1 MNIRKKTGAA
11 VLGVLCMAALAG
23 CQNQQSQT
31 TQTAEYIGIEAAKE
45 TALKSAGLT
54 EDQADFS
61 TAGLDSRDGTFFY
74 QVNFEAEGMEYDY
87 AIDAVT
93 GVVIEENSVAADD
106 GAEAAGAAA
115 SEAETSG
122 AAADDGAEAVGA
134 AASRDAAG
142 DAASGAVQASG
153 AAQASEAAQ
162 TSAAAQNASD
172 LSAFEAAGVA
182 ITVMKPLGAGTLL
195 SAERSPFGVAMT
207 VPQCIQYCL
216 DRNGVKVVI
225 VGCHS
230 VEEVL
235 EAVRYE
241 HLPAKERDYSHI
253 FHTGAAIHMTGRCM
267 YCNHC
272 QPCPAHIDIAAVTKF
287 LDLATQQ
294 ETVPETVAQHYWSLS
309 ATADDCLMCGRC
321 EPNCPFGV
329 QIRKNMARAREVFAH
344 TAPV

>member
-31 TQTAEYIGIEAAKE
+31 AQTAEYIGIEAAKE

-74 QVNFEAEGMEYDY
+74 QVNFEAEGIEYDY

-134 AASRDAAG
+134 AASKDAAG

-172 LSAFEAAGVA
+172 SGMIGEEKAKEIALNHAGLAEDQTQRLLVKRDYDDGRSIYEVEFYGEGRDEYDYEIDAVTGEIVAFDTDLHDHGTAPSEGQSQVSEEQVRQ
-182 ITVMKPLGAGTLL
+182 TVLERVPGA
-195 SAERSPFGVAMT
+195 SAENIF
-207 VPQCIQYCL
+207 L
-216 DRNGVKVVI
+216 
-225 VGCHS
+225 H
-230 VEEVL
+230 L
-235 EAVRYE
+235 EWDDGRLEYE
-241 HLPAKERDYSHI
+241 GELIYDNMEYEFKIDAYS
-253 FHTGAAIHMTGRCM
+253 G
-267 YCNHC
+267 
-272 QPCPAHIDIAAVTKF
+272 AVTEWEAEQF
-287 LDLATQQ
+287 
-294 ETVPETVAQHYWSLS
+294 
-309 ATADDCLMCGRC
+309 R
-321 EPNCPFGV
+321 
-329 QIRKNMARAREVFAH
+329 R
-344 TAPV
+344 

>member
-31 TQTAEYIGIEAAKE
+31 AQTAEYIGIEAAKE

-172 LSAFEAAGVA
+172 SGMIGEEKAKEIALNHAGLTEDQTQRLWVKRDYDDGRSIYEVEFYGEGRDEYDYEIDAVTGEIVAFDTDLHDHGTAPSEGQSQVSEEQVRQ
-182 ITVMKPLGAGTLL
+182 TVLERVPGA
-195 SAERSPFGVAMT
+195 SAENIF
-207 VPQCIQYCL
+207 L
-216 DRNGVKVVI
+216 
-225 VGCHS
+225 H
-230 VEEVL
+230 L
-235 EAVRYE
+235 EWDDGRLEYE
-241 HLPAKERDYSHI
+241 GELIYDNMEYEFKIDAYS
-253 FHTGAAIHMTGRCM
+253 G
-267 YCNHC
+267 
-272 QPCPAHIDIAAVTKF
+272 AVTEWEAEQF
-287 LDLATQQ
+287 
-294 ETVPETVAQHYWSLS
+294 
-309 ATADDCLMCGRC
+309 R
-321 EPNCPFGV
+321 
-329 QIRKNMARAREVFAH
+329 R
-344 TAPV
+344 

>member
-31 TQTAEYIGIEAAKE
+31 AQTAEYIGIEAAKE

-134 AASRDAAG
+134 AASRDAAE

-153 AAQASEAAQ
+153 AAQASETAQ

-172 LSAFEAAGVA
+172 SGMIGEEKAKEIALNHAGLTEDQTQRLWVKRDYDDGRSIYEVEFYGEGRDEYDYEIDAVTGEIVAFDTDLHDHGTAPSEGQSQVSEEQVRQ
-182 ITVMKPLGAGTLL
+182 TVLERVPGA
-195 SAERSPFGVAMT
+195 SAENIF
-207 VPQCIQYCL
+207 L
-216 DRNGVKVVI
+216 
-225 VGCHS
+225 H
-230 VEEVL
+230 L
-235 EAVRYE
+235 EWDDGRLEYE
-241 HLPAKERDYSHI
+241 GELIYDNMEYEFKIDAYS
-253 FHTGAAIHMTGRCM
+253 G
-267 YCNHC
+267 
-272 QPCPAHIDIAAVTKF
+272 AVTEWEAEQF
-287 LDLATQQ
+287 
-294 ETVPETVAQHYWSLS
+294 
-309 ATADDCLMCGRC
+309 R
-321 EPNCPFGV
+321 
-329 QIRKNMARAREVFAH
+329 R
-344 TAPV
+344 

>member
-31 TQTAEYIGIEAAKE
+31 AQTAEYIGIEAAKE

-153 AAQASEAAQ
+153 AAQASETAQ

-172 LSAFEAAGVA
+172 SGMIGEEKAKEIALNHAGLTEDQTQRLWVKRDYDDGRSIYEVEFYGEGRDEYDYEIDAVTGEIVAFDTDLHDHGTAPSEGQSQVSEEQVRQ
-182 ITVMKPLGAGTLL
+182 TVLERVPGA
-195 SAERSPFGVAMT
+195 SAENIF
-207 VPQCIQYCL
+207 L
-216 DRNGVKVVI
+216 
-225 VGCHS
+225 H
-230 VEEVL
+230 L
-235 EAVRYE
+235 EWDDGRLEYE
-241 HLPAKERDYSHI
+241 GELIYDNMEYEFKIDAYS
-253 FHTGAAIHMTGRCM
+253 G
-267 YCNHC
+267 
-272 QPCPAHIDIAAVTKF
+272 AVTEWEAEQF
-287 LDLATQQ
+287 
-294 ETVPETVAQHYWSLS
+294 
-309 ATADDCLMCGRC
+309 R
-321 EPNCPFGV
+321 
-329 QIRKNMARAREVFAH
+329 R
-344 TAPV
+344 

>member
-11 VLGVLCMAALAG
+11 ALGVLCMAALAG

-31 TQTAEYIGIEAAKE
+31 AQTAEYIGIEAAKE

-106 GAEAAGAAA
+106 GAEATGAAA

-134 AASRDAAG
+134 AASKDAAG
-142 DAASGAVQASG
+142 DAAYGAVQASG

-172 LSAFEAAGVA
+172 SGMIGEEKAKEIALNHAGLTEDQTQRLWVKRDYDDGRSIYEVEFYGEGRDEYDYEIDAVTGEIVAFDTDLHDHGTAPSEGQSQVSEEQVRQ
-182 ITVMKPLGAGTLL
+182 TVLERVPGA
-195 SAERSPFGVAMT
+195 SAENIF
-207 VPQCIQYCL
+207 L
-216 DRNGVKVVI
+216 
-225 VGCHS
+225 H
-230 VEEVL
+230 L
-235 EAVRYE
+235 EWDDGRLEYE
-241 HLPAKERDYSHI
+241 GELIYDNMEYEFKIDAYS
-253 FHTGAAIHMTGRCM
+253 G
-267 YCNHC
+267 
-272 QPCPAHIDIAAVTKF
+272 AVTEWEAEQF
-287 LDLATQQ
+287 
-294 ETVPETVAQHYWSLS
+294 
-309 ATADDCLMCGRC
+309 R
-321 EPNCPFGV
+321 
-329 QIRKNMARAREVFAH
+329 R
-344 TAPV
+344 

>member
-31 TQTAEYIGIEAAKE
+31 AQTAEYIGIEAAKE

-106 GAEAAGAAA
+106 GAEATGAAA
-115 SEAETSG
+115 SEAET
-122 AAADDGAEAVGA
+122 
-134 AASRDAAG
+134 
-142 DAASGAVQASG
+142 SG

-172 LSAFEAAGVA
+172 SGMIGEEKAKEIALNHAGLTEDQTQRLLVKRDYDDGRSIYEVEFYGEGRDEYDYEIDAATGEIVAFDSDLHDHGTAPSEGQSQVSEEQVRQ
-182 ITVMKPLGAGTLL
+182 IVLERVPGA
-195 SAERSPFGVAMT
+195 SAENIF
-207 VPQCIQYCL
+207 L
-216 DRNGVKVVI
+216 
-225 VGCHS
+225 H
-230 VEEVL
+230 L
-235 EAVRYE
+235 EWDDGRLEYE
-241 HLPAKERDYSHI
+241 GELIYDNMEYEFKIDAYS
-253 FHTGAAIHMTGRCM
+253 G
-267 YCNHC
+267 
-272 QPCPAHIDIAAVTKF
+272 AVTEWEAEQF
-287 LDLATQQ
+287 
-294 ETVPETVAQHYWSLS
+294 
-309 ATADDCLMCGRC
+309 R
-321 EPNCPFGV
+321 
-329 QIRKNMARAREVFAH
+329 R
-344 TAPV
+344 

>member
-1 MNIRKKTGAA
+1 M
-11 VLGVLCMAALAG
+11 GVLCMAALAG

-31 TQTAEYIGIEAAKE
+31 AQTAEYIGIEAAKE

-172 LSAFEAAGVA
+172 SGMIGEEKAKEIALNHAGLTEDQTQRLWVKRDYDDGRSIYEVEFYGEGRDEYDYEIDAVTGEIVAFDTDLHDHGTAPSEGQSQVSEEQVRQ
-182 ITVMKPLGAGTLL
+182 TVLERVPGA
-195 SAERSPFGVAMT
+195 SAENIF
-207 VPQCIQYCL
+207 L
-216 DRNGVKVVI
+216 
-225 VGCHS
+225 H
-230 VEEVL
+230 L
-235 EAVRYE
+235 EWDDGRLEYE
-241 HLPAKERDYSHI
+241 GELIYDNMEYEFKIDAYS
-253 FHTGAAIHMTGRCM
+253 G
-267 YCNHC
+267 
-272 QPCPAHIDIAAVTKF
+272 AVTEWEAEQF
-287 LDLATQQ
+287 
-294 ETVPETVAQHYWSLS
+294 
-309 ATADDCLMCGRC
+309 R
-321 EPNCPFGV
+321 
-329 QIRKNMARAREVFAH
+329 R
-344 TAPV
+344 

>member
-31 TQTAEYIGIEAAKE
+31 AQTAEYIGIEAAKE

-106 GAEAAGAAA
+106 GAEAADAAVSEAETAGAVADDGAEAAGAAA
-115 SEAETSG
+115 SETETSG
-122 AAADDGAEAVGA
+122 AAADDGAEATGA

-153 AAQASEAAQ
+153 AAQASETAQ

-172 LSAFEAAGVA
+172 SGMIGEEKAKEIALNHAGLTEDQTQRLWVKRDYDDGRSIYEVEFYGEGRDEYDYEIDAVTGEIVAFDTDLHDHGTAPSEGQSQVSEEQVRQ
-182 ITVMKPLGAGTLL
+182 TVLERVPGA
-195 SAERSPFGVAMT
+195 SAENIF
-207 VPQCIQYCL
+207 L
-216 DRNGVKVVI
+216 
-225 VGCHS
+225 H
-230 VEEVL
+230 L
-235 EAVRYE
+235 EWDDGRLEYE
-241 HLPAKERDYSHI
+241 GELIYDNMEYEFKIDAYS
-253 FHTGAAIHMTGRCM
+253 G
-267 YCNHC
+267 
-272 QPCPAHIDIAAVTKF
+272 AVTEWEAEQF
-287 LDLATQQ
+287 
-294 ETVPETVAQHYWSLS
+294 
-309 ATADDCLMCGRC
+309 R
-321 EPNCPFGV
+321 
-329 QIRKNMARAREVFAH
+329 R
-344 TAPV
+344 

>member
-31 TQTAEYIGIEAAKE
+31 AQTAEYIGIEAAKE

-106 GAEAAGAAA
+106 GAEAADAAV

-134 AASRDAAG
+134 AASKDAAG
-142 DAASGAVQASG
+142 DTASGAVLASG

-162 TSAAAQNASD
+162 TSPAAQNASD
-172 LSAFEAAGVA
+172 SGMIGEEKAKEIALNHAGLTEDQTQRLLVKRDYDDGRSIYEVEFYGEGRDEYDYEIDAATGEIVAFDSDLHDHGTAPSEGQSQVSEEQVRQ
-182 ITVMKPLGAGTLL
+182 IVLERVPGA
-195 SAERSPFGVAMT
+195 SAENIF
-207 VPQCIQYCL
+207 L
-216 DRNGVKVVI
+216 
-225 VGCHS
+225 H
-230 VEEVL
+230 L
-235 EAVRYE
+235 EWDDGRLEYE
-241 HLPAKERDYSHI
+241 GELIYDNMEYEFKIDAYS
-253 FHTGAAIHMTGRCM
+253 G
-267 YCNHC
+267 
-272 QPCPAHIDIAAVTKF
+272 AVTEWEAEQF
-287 LDLATQQ
+287 
-294 ETVPETVAQHYWSLS
+294 
-309 ATADDCLMCGRC
+309 R
-321 EPNCPFGV
+321 
-329 QIRKNMARAREVFAH
+329 R
-344 TAPV
+344 

>member
-31 TQTAEYIGIEAAKE
+31 AQTAEYIGIEAAKE

-106 GAEAAGAAA
+106 GAEATGAAA

-122 AAADDGAEAVGA
+122 AATDDGAEATGA

-172 LSAFEAAGVA
+172 SGMIGEEKAKEIALNHAGLTEDQTQRLWVKRDYDDGRSIYEVEFYGEGRDEYDYEIDAVTGEIVAFDTDLHDHGTAPSEGQSQVSEEQVRQ
-182 ITVMKPLGAGTLL
+182 TVLERVPGA
-195 SAERSPFGVAMT
+195 SAENIF
-207 VPQCIQYCL
+207 L
-216 DRNGVKVVI
+216 
-225 VGCHS
+225 H
-230 VEEVL
+230 L
-235 EAVRYE
+235 EWDDGRLEYE
-241 HLPAKERDYSHI
+241 GELIYDNMEYEFKIDAYS
-253 FHTGAAIHMTGRCM
+253 G
-267 YCNHC
+267 
-272 QPCPAHIDIAAVTKF
+272 AVTEWEAEQF
-287 LDLATQQ
+287 
-294 ETVPETVAQHYWSLS
+294 
-309 ATADDCLMCGRC
+309 R
-321 EPNCPFGV
+321 
-329 QIRKNMARAREVFAH
+329 R
-344 TAPV
+344 

>member
-31 TQTAEYIGIEAAKE
+31 AQTAEYIGIEAAKE

-106 GAEAAGAAA
+106 GAEATGAAA

-134 AASRDAAG
+134 AASKDAAG
-142 DAASGAVQASG
+142 DAASSAVQASG
-153 AAQASEAAQ
+153 AAQASETAQ

-172 LSAFEAAGVA
+172 SGMIGEEKAKEIALNHAGLSEDQTQRLLVKRDYDDGRSIYEVEFYGEGRDEYDYEIDAATGEIVAFDSDLHDHGTAPSEGQSQVSEEQVRQ
-182 ITVMKPLGAGTLL
+182 IVLERVPGA
-195 SAERSPFGVAMT
+195 SAENIF
-207 VPQCIQYCL
+207 L
-216 DRNGVKVVI
+216 
-225 VGCHS
+225 H
-230 VEEVL
+230 L
-235 EAVRYE
+235 EWDDGRLEYE
-241 HLPAKERDYSHI
+241 GELIYDNMEYEFKIDAYS
-253 FHTGAAIHMTGRCM
+253 G
-267 YCNHC
+267 
-272 QPCPAHIDIAAVTKF
+272 AVTEWEAEQF
-287 LDLATQQ
+287 
-294 ETVPETVAQHYWSLS
+294 
-309 ATADDCLMCGRC
+309 R
-321 EPNCPFGV
+321 
-329 QIRKNMARAREVFAH
+329 R
-344 TAPV
+344 

>member
-31 TQTAEYIGIEAAKE
+31 AQTAEYIGIEAAKE

-122 AAADDGAEAVGA
+122 AAADDGAEATGA
-134 AASRDAAG
+134 AASRDAAE

-153 AAQASEAAQ
+153 AAQVSEAAQ

-172 LSAFEAAGVA
+172 SGMIGEEKAKEIALNHAGLTEDQTQRLLVKRDYDDGRSIYEVEFYGEGRDEYDYEIDAVTGEIVAFDTDLHDHGTAPSEGQSQVSEEQVRQ
-182 ITVMKPLGAGTLL
+182 TVLERVPGA
-195 SAERSPFGVAMT
+195 SAENIF
-207 VPQCIQYCL
+207 L
-216 DRNGVKVVI
+216 
-225 VGCHS
+225 H
-230 VEEVL
+230 L
-235 EAVRYE
+235 EWDDGRLEYE
-241 HLPAKERDYSHI
+241 GELIYDNMEYEFKIDAYS
-253 FHTGAAIHMTGRCM
+253 G
-267 YCNHC
+267 
-272 QPCPAHIDIAAVTKF
+272 AVTEWEAEQF
-287 LDLATQQ
+287 
-294 ETVPETVAQHYWSLS
+294 
-309 ATADDCLMCGRC
+309 R
-321 EPNCPFGV
+321 
-329 QIRKNMARAREVFAH
+329 R
-344 TAPV
+344 

>member
-31 TQTAEYIGIEAAKE
+31 AQTAEYIGIEAAKE

-115 SEAETSG
+115 SETETSG

-153 AAQASEAAQ
+153 AAQASETAQ

-172 LSAFEAAGVA
+172 SGMIGEEKAKEIALNHAGLTEDQTQRLWVKRDYDDGRSIYEVEFYGEGRDEYDYEIDAVTGEIVAFDTDLHDHGTAPSEGQSQVSEEQVRQ
-182 ITVMKPLGAGTLL
+182 TVLERVPGA
-195 SAERSPFGVAMT
+195 SAENIF
-207 VPQCIQYCL
+207 L
-216 DRNGVKVVI
+216 
-225 VGCHS
+225 H
-230 VEEVL
+230 L
-235 EAVRYE
+235 EWDDGRLEYE
-241 HLPAKERDYSHI
+241 GELIYDNMEYEFKIDAYS
-253 FHTGAAIHMTGRCM
+253 G
-267 YCNHC
+267 
-272 QPCPAHIDIAAVTKF
+272 AVTEWEAEQF
-287 LDLATQQ
+287 
-294 ETVPETVAQHYWSLS
+294 
-309 ATADDCLMCGRC
+309 R
-321 EPNCPFGV
+321 
-329 QIRKNMARAREVFAH
+329 R
-344 TAPV
+344 

>member
-31 TQTAEYIGIEAAKE
+31 AQTAEYIGIEAAKE

-134 AASRDAAG
+134 AASKDAAG

-172 LSAFEAAGVA
+172 SGMIGEEKAKEIALNHAGLAEDQTQRLWVKRDYDDGRSIYEVEFYGEGRDEYDYEIDAVTGEIVAFDTDLHDHGTAPSEGQSQVSEEQVRQ
-182 ITVMKPLGAGTLL
+182 TVLERVPGA
-195 SAERSPFGVAMT
+195 SAENIF
-207 VPQCIQYCL
+207 L
-216 DRNGVKVVI
+216 
-225 VGCHS
+225 H
-230 VEEVL
+230 L
-235 EAVRYE
+235 EWDDGRLEYE
-241 HLPAKERDYSHI
+241 GELIYDNMEYEFKIDAYS
-253 FHTGAAIHMTGRCM
+253 G
-267 YCNHC
+267 
-272 QPCPAHIDIAAVTKF
+272 AVTEWEAEQF
-287 LDLATQQ
+287 
-294 ETVPETVAQHYWSLS
+294 
-309 ATADDCLMCGRC
+309 R
-321 EPNCPFGV
+321 
-329 QIRKNMARAREVFAH
+329 R
-344 TAPV
+344 

>member
-31 TQTAEYIGIEAAKE
+31 AQTAEYIGIEAAKE

-106 GAEAAGAAA
+106 GAETTGAAA
-115 SEAETSG
+115 SEAET
-122 AAADDGAEAVGA
+122 
-134 AASRDAAG
+134 
-142 DAASGAVQASG
+142 SGAVQASG

-172 LSAFEAAGVA
+172 SGMIGEEKAKEIALNHAGLTEDQTQRLWVKRDYDDGRSIYEVEFYGEGRDEYDYEIDAVTGEIVAFDTDLHDHGTAPSEGQSQVSEEQVRQ
-182 ITVMKPLGAGTLL
+182 TVLERVPGA
-195 SAERSPFGVAMT
+195 SAENIF
-207 VPQCIQYCL
+207 L
-216 DRNGVKVVI
+216 
-225 VGCHS
+225 H
-230 VEEVL
+230 L
-235 EAVRYE
+235 EWDDGRLEYE
-241 HLPAKERDYSHI
+241 GELIYDNMEYEFKIDAYS
-253 FHTGAAIHMTGRCM
+253 G
-267 YCNHC
+267 
-272 QPCPAHIDIAAVTKF
+272 AVTEWEAEQF
-287 LDLATQQ
+287 
-294 ETVPETVAQHYWSLS
+294 
-309 ATADDCLMCGRC
+309 R
-321 EPNCPFGV
+321 
-329 QIRKNMARAREVFAH
+329 R
-344 TAPV
+344 

>member
-31 TQTAEYIGIEAAKE
+31 AQTAEYIGIEAAKE
-45 TALKSAGLT
+45 TAIKSAGLT

-106 GAEAAGAAA
+106 GAEATGAAA

-134 AASRDAAG
+134 AASKDAAG
-142 DAASGAVQASG
+142 DTASGAVLASG

-162 TSAAAQNASD
+162 TSPAAQNASD
-172 LSAFEAAGVA
+172 SGMIGEEKAKEIALNHAGLTEDQTQRLLVKRDYDDGRSIYEVEFYGEGRDEYDYEIDAATGEIVAFDSDLHDHGTAPSEGQSQVSEEQVRQ
-182 ITVMKPLGAGTLL
+182 IVLERVPGA
-195 SAERSPFGVAMT
+195 SAENIF
-207 VPQCIQYCL
+207 L
-216 DRNGVKVVI
+216 
-225 VGCHS
+225 H
-230 VEEVL
+230 L
-235 EAVRYE
+235 EWDDGRLEYE
-241 HLPAKERDYSHI
+241 GELIYDNMEYEFKIDAYS
-253 FHTGAAIHMTGRCM
+253 G
-267 YCNHC
+267 
-272 QPCPAHIDIAAVTKF
+272 AVTEWEAEQF
-287 LDLATQQ
+287 
-294 ETVPETVAQHYWSLS
+294 
-309 ATADDCLMCGRC
+309 R
-321 EPNCPFGV
+321 
-329 QIRKNMARAREVFAH
+329 R
-344 TAPV
+344 

>member
-31 TQTAEYIGIEAAKE
+31 AQTAEYIGIEAAKE

-106 GAEAAGAAA
+106 GAETTGAAA

-172 LSAFEAAGVA
+172 SGMIGEEKAKEIALNHAGLTEDQTQRLLVKRDYDDGRSIYEVEFYGEGRDEYDYEIDAVTGEIVAFDTDLHDHGTAPSEGQSQVSEEQVRQ
-182 ITVMKPLGAGTLL
+182 TVLERVPGA
-195 SAERSPFGVAMT
+195 SAENIF
-207 VPQCIQYCL
+207 L
-216 DRNGVKVVI
+216 
-225 VGCHS
+225 H
-230 VEEVL
+230 L
-235 EAVRYE
+235 EWDDGRLEYE
-241 HLPAKERDYSHI
+241 GELIYDNMEYEFKIDAYS
-253 FHTGAAIHMTGRCM
+253 G
-267 YCNHC
+267 
-272 QPCPAHIDIAAVTKF
+272 AVTEWEAEQF
-287 LDLATQQ
+287 
-294 ETVPETVAQHYWSLS
+294 
-309 ATADDCLMCGRC
+309 R
-321 EPNCPFGV
+321 
-329 QIRKNMARAREVFAH
+329 R
-344 TAPV
+344 

>member
-31 TQTAEYIGIEAAKE
+31 AQTAEYIGIEAAKE

-106 GAEAAGAAA
+106 GAEATGAAA

-122 AAADDGAEAVGA
+122 TATDDGAEATGA

-172 LSAFEAAGVA
+172 SGMIGEEKAKEIALNHAGLTEDQTQRLWVKRDYDDGRSIYEVEFYGEGRDEYDYEIDAVTGEIVAFDTDLHDHGTAPSEGQSQVSEEQVRQ
-182 ITVMKPLGAGTLL
+182 TVLERVPGA
-195 SAERSPFGVAMT
+195 SAENIF
-207 VPQCIQYCL
+207 L
-216 DRNGVKVVI
+216 
-225 VGCHS
+225 H
-230 VEEVL
+230 L
-235 EAVRYE
+235 EWDDGRLEYE
-241 HLPAKERDYSHI
+241 GELIYDNMEYEFKIDAYS
-253 FHTGAAIHMTGRCM
+253 G
-267 YCNHC
+267 
-272 QPCPAHIDIAAVTKF
+272 AVTEWEAEQF
-287 LDLATQQ
+287 
-294 ETVPETVAQHYWSLS
+294 
-309 ATADDCLMCGRC
+309 R
-321 EPNCPFGV
+321 
-329 QIRKNMARAREVFAH
+329 R
-344 TAPV
+344 

>member
-1 MNIRKKTGAA
+1 M
-11 VLGVLCMAALAG
+11 GVLCMAALAG

-31 TQTAEYIGIEAAKE
+31 AQTAEYIGIEAAKE

-93 GVVIEENSVAADD
+93 GVVIEENSVAAED
-106 GAEAAGAAA
+106 GAEATGAAA

-134 AASRDAAG
+134 AASKDAAG

-172 LSAFEAAGVA
+172 SGMIGEEKAKEIALNHAGLTEDQTQRLWVKRDYDDGRSIYEVEFYGEGRDEYDYEIDAVTGEIVAFDTDLHDHGTAPSEGQSQVSEEQVRQ
-182 ITVMKPLGAGTLL
+182 IVLERVPGA
-195 SAERSPFGVAMT
+195 SAENIF
-207 VPQCIQYCL
+207 L
-216 DRNGVKVVI
+216 
-225 VGCHS
+225 H
-230 VEEVL
+230 L
-235 EAVRYE
+235 EWDDGRLEYE
-241 HLPAKERDYSHI
+241 GELIYDNMEYEFKIDAYS
-253 FHTGAAIHMTGRCM
+253 G
-267 YCNHC
+267 
-272 QPCPAHIDIAAVTKF
+272 AVTEWEAEQF
-287 LDLATQQ
+287 
-294 ETVPETVAQHYWSLS
+294 
-309 ATADDCLMCGRC
+309 R
-321 EPNCPFGV
+321 
-329 QIRKNMARAREVFAH
+329 R
-344 TAPV
+344 

>member
-31 TQTAEYIGIEAAKE
+31 AQTAEYIGIEAAKE

-106 GAEAAGAAA
+106 GAEATGAAA

-134 AASRDAAG
+134 AASKDAAG
-142 DAASGAVQASG
+142 DTASGAVLASG

-162 TSAAAQNASD
+162 TSPAAQNASD
-172 LSAFEAAGVA
+172 SGMIGEEKAKEIALNHAGLTEDQTQRLLVKRDYDDGRSIYEVEFYGEGRDEYDYEIDAATGEIVAFDSDLHDHGTAPSEGQSQVSEEQVRQ
-182 ITVMKPLGAGTLL
+182 IVLERVPGA
-195 SAERSPFGVAMT
+195 SAENIF
-207 VPQCIQYCL
+207 L
-216 DRNGVKVVI
+216 
-225 VGCHS
+225 H
-230 VEEVL
+230 L
-235 EAVRYE
+235 EWDDGRLEYE
-241 HLPAKERDYSHI
+241 GELIYDNMEYEFKIDAYS
-253 FHTGAAIHMTGRCM
+253 G
-267 YCNHC
+267 
-272 QPCPAHIDIAAVTKF
+272 AVTEWEAEQF
-287 LDLATQQ
+287 
-294 ETVPETVAQHYWSLS
+294 
-309 ATADDCLMCGRC
+309 R
-321 EPNCPFGV
+321 
-329 QIRKNMARAREVFAH
+329 R
-344 TAPV
+344 

>member
-31 TQTAEYIGIEAAKE
+31 AQTAEYIGIEAAKE

-93 GVVIEENSVAADD
+93 GVVIEESSV
-106 GAEAAGAAA
+106 
-115 SEAETSG
+115 
-122 AAADDGAEAVGA
+122 
-134 AASRDAAG
+134 AAG

-172 LSAFEAAGVA
+172 SGMIGEEKAKEIALNHAGLTEDQTQRLWVKRDYDDGRSIYEVEFYGEGRDEYDYEIDAVTGEIVAFDTDLHDHGTAPSEGQSQVSEEQVRQ
-182 ITVMKPLGAGTLL
+182 TVLERVPGA
-195 SAERSPFGVAMT
+195 SAENIF
-207 VPQCIQYCL
+207 L
-216 DRNGVKVVI
+216 
-225 VGCHS
+225 H
-230 VEEVL
+230 L
-235 EAVRYE
+235 EWDDGRLEYE
-241 HLPAKERDYSHI
+241 GELIYDNMEYEFKIDAYS
-253 FHTGAAIHMTGRCM
+253 G
-267 YCNHC
+267 
-272 QPCPAHIDIAAVTKF
+272 AVTEWEAEQF
-287 LDLATQQ
+287 
-294 ETVPETVAQHYWSLS
+294 
-309 ATADDCLMCGRC
+309 R
-321 EPNCPFGV
+321 
-329 QIRKNMARAREVFAH
+329 R
-344 TAPV
+344 

>member
-31 TQTAEYIGIEAAKE
+31 AQTAEYIGIEAAKE

-106 GAEAAGAAA
+106 GAEAVGAAA
-115 SEAETSG
+115 SEAET
-122 AAADDGAEAVGA
+122 
-134 AASRDAAG
+134 
-142 DAASGAVQASG
+142 SGAVQASG

-172 LSAFEAAGVA
+172 SGMIGEEKAKEIALNHAGLTEDQTQRLWVKRDYDDGRSIYEVEFYGEGRDEYDYEIDAATGEIVAFDTDLHDHGTAPSEGQSQVSEEQVRQ
-182 ITVMKPLGAGTLL
+182 TVLERVPGA
-195 SAERSPFGVAMT
+195 SAENIF
-207 VPQCIQYCL
+207 L
-216 DRNGVKVVI
+216 
-225 VGCHS
+225 H
-230 VEEVL
+230 L
-235 EAVRYE
+235 EWDDGRLEYE
-241 HLPAKERDYSHI
+241 GELIYDNMEYEFKIDAYS
-253 FHTGAAIHMTGRCM
+253 G
-267 YCNHC
+267 
-272 QPCPAHIDIAAVTKF
+272 AVTEWEAEQF
-287 LDLATQQ
+287 
-294 ETVPETVAQHYWSLS
+294 
-309 ATADDCLMCGRC
+309 R
-321 EPNCPFGV
+321 
-329 QIRKNMARAREVFAH
+329 R
-344 TAPV
+344 

>member
-31 TQTAEYIGIEAAKE
+31 AQTAEYIGIEAAKE

-106 GAEAAGAAA
+106 GAEATGAAA

-122 AAADDGAEAVGA
+122 AAADDGAEATGA

-153 AAQASEAAQ
+153 AAQASETAQ

-172 LSAFEAAGVA
+172 SGMIGEEKAKEIALNHAGLTEDQTQRLWVKRDYDDGRSIYEVEFYGEGRDEYDYEIDAVTGEIVAFDTDLHDHGTARSEGQSQVSEEQVRQ
-182 ITVMKPLGAGTLL
+182 TVLERVPGA
-195 SAERSPFGVAMT
+195 SAENIF
-207 VPQCIQYCL
+207 L
-216 DRNGVKVVI
+216 
-225 VGCHS
+225 H
-230 VEEVL
+230 L
-235 EAVRYE
+235 EWDDGRLEYE
-241 HLPAKERDYSHI
+241 GELIYDNMEYEFKIDAYS
-253 FHTGAAIHMTGRCM
+253 G
-267 YCNHC
+267 
-272 QPCPAHIDIAAVTKF
+272 AVTEWEAEQF
-287 LDLATQQ
+287 
-294 ETVPETVAQHYWSLS
+294 
-309 ATADDCLMCGRC
+309 R
-321 EPNCPFGV
+321 
-329 QIRKNMARAREVFAH
+329 R
-344 TAPV
+344 

>member
-31 TQTAEYIGIEAAKE
+31 AQTAEYIGIEAAKE

-106 GAEAAGAAA
+106 GAEATGAAA

-122 AAADDGAEAVGA
+122 AAADDGAEATGA
-134 AASRDAAG
+134 AASRDVAG

-172 LSAFEAAGVA
+172 SGMIGEEKAKEIALNHAGLTEDQTQRLWVKRDYDDGRSIYEVEFYGEGRDEYDYEIDAVTGEIVAFDTDLHDHGTAPSEGQSQVSEEKVRQ
-182 ITVMKPLGAGTLL
+182 TVLERVPGA
-195 SAERSPFGVAMT
+195 SAENIF
-207 VPQCIQYCL
+207 L
-216 DRNGVKVVI
+216 
-225 VGCHS
+225 H
-230 VEEVL
+230 L
-235 EAVRYE
+235 EWDDGRLEYE
-241 HLPAKERDYSHI
+241 GELIYDNMEYEFKIDAYS
-253 FHTGAAIHMTGRCM
+253 G
-267 YCNHC
+267 
-272 QPCPAHIDIAAVTKF
+272 AVTEWEAEQF
-287 LDLATQQ
+287 
-294 ETVPETVAQHYWSLS
+294 
-309 ATADDCLMCGRC
+309 R
-321 EPNCPFGV
+321 
-329 QIRKNMARAREVFAH
+329 R
-344 TAPV
+344 

>member
-31 TQTAEYIGIEAAKE
+31 AQTAEYIGIEAAKE

-106 GAEAAGAAA
+106 GAEATGAAA

-122 AAADDGAEAVGA
+122 AAADDGAEAAGA
-134 AASRDAAG
+134 AASKDAAG

-172 LSAFEAAGVA
+172 SGMIGEEKAKEIALNHAGLTEDQTQRLWVKRDYDDGRSIYEVEFYGEGRDEYDYEIDAVTGEIVAFDTDLHDHGTAPSEGQSQVSEEQVRQ
-182 ITVMKPLGAGTLL
+182 TVLERVPGA
-195 SAERSPFGVAMT
+195 SAENIF
-207 VPQCIQYCL
+207 L
-216 DRNGVKVVI
+216 
-225 VGCHS
+225 H
-230 VEEVL
+230 L
-235 EAVRYE
+235 EWDDGRLEYE
-241 HLPAKERDYSHI
+241 GELIYDNMEYEFKIDAYS
-253 FHTGAAIHMTGRCM
+253 G
-267 YCNHC
+267 
-272 QPCPAHIDIAAVTKF
+272 AVTEWEAEQF
-287 LDLATQQ
+287 
-294 ETVPETVAQHYWSLS
+294 
-309 ATADDCLMCGRC
+309 R
-321 EPNCPFGV
+321 
-329 QIRKNMARAREVFAH
+329 R
-344 TAPV
+344 

>member
-31 TQTAEYIGIEAAKE
+31 AQTAEYIGIEAAKE

-115 SEAETSG
+115 SAAETSG

-172 LSAFEAAGVA
+172 SGMIGEEKAKEIALNHAGLAEDQTQRLWVKRDYDDGRSIYEVEFYGEGRDEYDYEIDAVTGEIVAFDTDLHDHGTAPSEGQSQVSEEQVRQ
-182 ITVMKPLGAGTLL
+182 TVLERVPGA
-195 SAERSPFGVAMT
+195 SAENIF
-207 VPQCIQYCL
+207 L
-216 DRNGVKVVI
+216 
-225 VGCHS
+225 H
-230 VEEVL
+230 L
-235 EAVRYE
+235 EWDDGRLEYE
-241 HLPAKERDYSHI
+241 GELIYDNMEYEFKIDAYS
-253 FHTGAAIHMTGRCM
+253 G
-267 YCNHC
+267 
-272 QPCPAHIDIAAVTKF
+272 AVTEWEAEQF
-287 LDLATQQ
+287 
-294 ETVPETVAQHYWSLS
+294 
-309 ATADDCLMCGRC
+309 R
-321 EPNCPFGV
+321 
-329 QIRKNMARAREVFAH
+329 R
-344 TAPV
+344 

>member
-31 TQTAEYIGIEAAKE
+31 AQTAEYIGIEAAKE

-106 GAEAAGAAA
+106 GAETSGAAA

-122 AAADDGAEAVGA
+122 A
-134 AASRDAAG
+134 
-142 DAASGAVQASG
+142 VQASG
-153 AAQASEAAQ
+153 AAQVSEAAQ

-172 LSAFEAAGVA
+172 SGMIGEEKAKEIALNYAGLTEDQTQRLLVKRDYDDGRSIYEVEFYGEGRDEYDYEIDAVTGEIVAFDTDLHDHGTAPSEGQSQVSEEQVRQ
-182 ITVMKPLGAGTLL
+182 TVLERVPGA
-195 SAERSPFGVAMT
+195 SAENIF
-207 VPQCIQYCL
+207 L
-216 DRNGVKVVI
+216 
-225 VGCHS
+225 H
-230 VEEVL
+230 L
-235 EAVRYE
+235 EWDDGRLEYE
-241 HLPAKERDYSHI
+241 GELIYDNMEYEFKIDAYS
-253 FHTGAAIHMTGRCM
+253 G
-267 YCNHC
+267 
-272 QPCPAHIDIAAVTKF
+272 AVTEWEAEQF
-287 LDLATQQ
+287 
-294 ETVPETVAQHYWSLS
+294 
-309 ATADDCLMCGRC
+309 R
-321 EPNCPFGV
+321 
-329 QIRKNMARAREVFAH
+329 R
-344 TAPV
+344 

>member
-31 TQTAEYIGIEAAKE
+31 AQTAEYIGIEAAKE

-122 AAADDGAEAVGA
+122 AAADDGAEATGA

-172 LSAFEAAGVA
+172 SGMIGEEKAKEIALNHAGLTEDQTQRLWVKRDYDDGRSIYEVEFYGEGRDEYDYEIDAVTGEIVAFDTDLHDHGTAPSEGQSQVSEEQVRQ
-182 ITVMKPLGAGTLL
+182 TVLERVPGA
-195 SAERSPFGVAMT
+195 SAENIF
-207 VPQCIQYCL
+207 L
-216 DRNGVKVVI
+216 
-225 VGCHS
+225 H
-230 VEEVL
+230 L
-235 EAVRYE
+235 EWDDGRLEYE
-241 HLPAKERDYSHI
+241 GELIYDNMEYEFKIDAYS
-253 FHTGAAIHMTGRCM
+253 G
-267 YCNHC
+267 
-272 QPCPAHIDIAAVTKF
+272 AVTEWEAEQF
-287 LDLATQQ
+287 
-294 ETVPETVAQHYWSLS
+294 
-309 ATADDCLMCGRC
+309 R
-321 EPNCPFGV
+321 
-329 QIRKNMARAREVFAH
+329 R
-344 TAPV
+344 

>member
-31 TQTAEYIGIEAAKE
+31 AQTAEYIGIEAAKE

-106 GAEAAGAAA
+106 GAEATGAAA

-134 AASRDAAG
+134 AASKDAAE

-172 LSAFEAAGVA
+172 SGMIGEEKAKEIALNHAGLTEDQTQRLWVKRDYDDGRSIYEVEFYGEGRDEYDYEIDAVTGEIVAFDTDLHDHGTAPSEGQSQVSEEQVRQ
-182 ITVMKPLGAGTLL
+182 TVLERVPGA
-195 SAERSPFGVAMT
+195 SAENIF
-207 VPQCIQYCL
+207 L
-216 DRNGVKVVI
+216 
-225 VGCHS
+225 H
-230 VEEVL
+230 L
-235 EAVRYE
+235 EWDDGRLEYE
-241 HLPAKERDYSHI
+241 GELIYDNMEYEFKIDAYS
-253 FHTGAAIHMTGRCM
+253 G
-267 YCNHC
+267 
-272 QPCPAHIDIAAVTKF
+272 AVTEWEAEQF
-287 LDLATQQ
+287 
-294 ETVPETVAQHYWSLS
+294 
-309 ATADDCLMCGRC
+309 R
-321 EPNCPFGV
+321 
-329 QIRKNMARAREVFAH
+329 R
-344 TAPV
+344 

>member
-31 TQTAEYIGIEAAKE
+31 AQTAEYIGIEAAKE

-106 GAEAAGAAA
+106 GAEATGAAA

-134 AASRDAAG
+134 AASKDAAG

-172 LSAFEAAGVA
+172 SGMIGEEKAKEIALNHAGLTEDQTQRLWVKRDYDDGRSIYEVEFYGEGRDEYDYEIDAVTGEIVAFDTDLHDHGTAPSEGQSQVSEEQVRQ
-182 ITVMKPLGAGTLL
+182 IVLERVPGA
-195 SAERSPFGVAMT
+195 SAENIF
-207 VPQCIQYCL
+207 L
-216 DRNGVKVVI
+216 
-225 VGCHS
+225 H
-230 VEEVL
+230 L
-235 EAVRYE
+235 EWDDGRLEYE
-241 HLPAKERDYSHI
+241 GELIYDNMEYEFKIDAYS
-253 FHTGAAIHMTGRCM
+253 G
-267 YCNHC
+267 
-272 QPCPAHIDIAAVTKF
+272 AVTEWEAEQF
-287 LDLATQQ
+287 
-294 ETVPETVAQHYWSLS
+294 
-309 ATADDCLMCGRC
+309 R
-321 EPNCPFGV
+321 
-329 QIRKNMARAREVFAH
+329 R
-344 TAPV
+344 

>member
-1 MNIRKKTGAA
+1 MDIRKKTGAA

-31 TQTAEYIGIEAAKE
+31 AQTAEYIGIEAAKE

-106 GAEAAGAAA
+106 GAEATGAAA

-134 AASRDAAG
+134 AASKDAAG

-172 LSAFEAAGVA
+172 SGMIGEEKAKEIALNHAGLTEDQTQRLWVKRDYDDGRSIYEVEFYGEGRDEYDYEIDAVTGEIVAFDTDLHDHGTAPSEGQSQVSEEQVRQ
-182 ITVMKPLGAGTLL
+182 TVLERVPGA
-195 SAERSPFGVAMT
+195 SAENIF
-207 VPQCIQYCL
+207 L
-216 DRNGVKVVI
+216 
-225 VGCHS
+225 H
-230 VEEVL
+230 L
-235 EAVRYE
+235 EWDDGRLEYE
-241 HLPAKERDYSHI
+241 GELIYDNMEYEFKIDAYS
-253 FHTGAAIHMTGRCM
+253 G
-267 YCNHC
+267 
-272 QPCPAHIDIAAVTKF
+272 AVTEWEAEQF
-287 LDLATQQ
+287 
-294 ETVPETVAQHYWSLS
+294 
-309 ATADDCLMCGRC
+309 R
-321 EPNCPFGV
+321 
-329 QIRKNMARAREVFAH
+329 R
-344 TAPV
+344 

>member
-11 VLGVLCMAALAG
+11 ALGVLCMAALAG

-31 TQTAEYIGIEAAKE
+31 AQTAEYIGIEAAKE

-172 LSAFEAAGVA
+172 SGMIGEEKAKEIALNHAGLAEDQTQRLWVKRDYDDGRSIYEVEFYGEGRDEYDYEIDAVTGEIVAFDTDLHDHGTAPSEGQSQVSEEQVRQ
-182 ITVMKPLGAGTLL
+182 TVLERVPGA
-195 SAERSPFGVAMT
+195 SAENIF
-207 VPQCIQYCL
+207 L
-216 DRNGVKVVI
+216 
-225 VGCHS
+225 H
-230 VEEVL
+230 L
-235 EAVRYE
+235 EWDDGRLEYE
-241 HLPAKERDYSHI
+241 GELIYDNMEYEFKIDAYS
-253 FHTGAAIHMTGRCM
+253 G
-267 YCNHC
+267 
-272 QPCPAHIDIAAVTKF
+272 AVTEWEAEQF
-287 LDLATQQ
+287 
-294 ETVPETVAQHYWSLS
+294 
-309 ATADDCLMCGRC
+309 R
-321 EPNCPFGV
+321 
-329 QIRKNMARAREVFAH
+329 R
-344 TAPV
+344 

>member
-31 TQTAEYIGIEAAKE
+31 AQTAEYIGIEAAKE

-172 LSAFEAAGVA
+172 SGMIGEEKAKEIALNHAGLAEDQTQRLWVKRDYDDGRSIYEVEFYGEGRDEYDYEIDAVTGEIVAFDTDLHDHGTAPSEGQSQVSEEQVRQ
-182 ITVMKPLGAGTLL
+182 TVLERVPGA
-195 SAERSPFGVAMT
+195 SAENIF
-207 VPQCIQYCL
+207 L
-216 DRNGVKVVI
+216 
-225 VGCHS
+225 H
-230 VEEVL
+230 L
-235 EAVRYE
+235 EWDDGRLEYE
-241 HLPAKERDYSHI
+241 GELIYDNMEYEFKIDAYS
-253 FHTGAAIHMTGRCM
+253 G
-267 YCNHC
+267 
-272 QPCPAHIDIAAVTKF
+272 AVTEWEAEQF
-287 LDLATQQ
+287 
-294 ETVPETVAQHYWSLS
+294 
-309 ATADDCLMCGRC
+309 R
-321 EPNCPFGV
+321 
-329 QIRKNMARAREVFAH
+329 R
-344 TAPV
+344 

>member
-31 TQTAEYIGIEAAKE
+31 AQTAEYIGIEAAKE

-106 GAEAAGAAA
+106 GAEATGAAA

-122 AAADDGAEAVGA
+122 AAADDGAEATGA

-153 AAQASEAAQ
+153 AAQASETAQ

-172 LSAFEAAGVA
+172 SGMIGEEKAKEIALNHAGLTEDQTQRLWVKRDYDDGRSIYEVEFYGEGRDEYDYEIDAVTGEIVAFDTDLHDHGTAPSEGQSQVSEEQVRQ
-182 ITVMKPLGAGTLL
+182 TVLERVPGA
-195 SAERSPFGVAMT
+195 SAENIF
-207 VPQCIQYCL
+207 L
-216 DRNGVKVVI
+216 
-225 VGCHS
+225 H
-230 VEEVL
+230 L
-235 EAVRYE
+235 EWDDGRLEYE
-241 HLPAKERDYSHI
+241 GELIYDNMEYEFKIDAYS
-253 FHTGAAIHMTGRCM
+253 G
-267 YCNHC
+267 
-272 QPCPAHIDIAAVTKF
+272 AVTEWEAEQF
-287 LDLATQQ
+287 
-294 ETVPETVAQHYWSLS
+294 
-309 ATADDCLMCGRC
+309 R
-321 EPNCPFGV
+321 
-329 QIRKNMARAREVFAH
+329 R
-344 TAPV
+344 

>member
-31 TQTAEYIGIEAAKE
+31 AQTAEYIGIEAAKE

-61 TAGLDSRDGTFFY
+61 TAGLDSRDGAFFY

-106 GAEAAGAAA
+106 GAEATGAAA

-122 AAADDGAEAVGA
+122 AAADDGAEATGA

-153 AAQASEAAQ
+153 AAQASETAQ

-172 LSAFEAAGVA
+172 SGMIGEEKAKEIALNHAGLTEDQTQRLWVKRDYDDGRSIYEVEFYGEGRDEYDYEIDAVTGEIVAFDTDLHDHGTAPSEGQSQVSEEQVRQ
-182 ITVMKPLGAGTLL
+182 TVLERVPGA
-195 SAERSPFGVAMT
+195 SAENIF
-207 VPQCIQYCL
+207 L
-216 DRNGVKVVI
+216 
-225 VGCHS
+225 H
-230 VEEVL
+230 L
-235 EAVRYE
+235 EWDDGRLEYE
-241 HLPAKERDYSHI
+241 GELIYDNMEYEFKIDAYS
-253 FHTGAAIHMTGRCM
+253 G
-267 YCNHC
+267 
-272 QPCPAHIDIAAVTKF
+272 AVTEWEAEQF
-287 LDLATQQ
+287 
-294 ETVPETVAQHYWSLS
+294 
-309 ATADDCLMCGRC
+309 R
-321 EPNCPFGV
+321 
-329 QIRKNMARAREVFAH
+329 R
-344 TAPV
+344 

>member
-31 TQTAEYIGIEAAKE
+31 AQTAEYIGIEAAKE

-106 GAEAAGAAA
+106 GAEATGAAA

-172 LSAFEAAGVA
+172 SGMIGEEKAKEIALNHAGLTEDQTQRLWVKRDYDDGRSIYEVEFYGEGRDEYDYEIDAVTGEIVAFDTDLHDHGTAPSEGQSQVSEEQVRQ
-182 ITVMKPLGAGTLL
+182 TVLERVPGA
-195 SAERSPFGVAMT
+195 SAENIF
-207 VPQCIQYCL
+207 L
-216 DRNGVKVVI
+216 
-225 VGCHS
+225 H
-230 VEEVL
+230 L
-235 EAVRYE
+235 EWDDGRLEYE
-241 HLPAKERDYSHI
+241 GELIYDNMEYEFKIDAYS
-253 FHTGAAIHMTGRCM
+253 G
-267 YCNHC
+267 
-272 QPCPAHIDIAAVTKF
+272 AVTEWEAEQF
-287 LDLATQQ
+287 
-294 ETVPETVAQHYWSLS
+294 
-309 ATADDCLMCGRC
+309 R
-321 EPNCPFGV
+321 
-329 QIRKNMARAREVFAH
+329 R
-344 TAPV
+344 